1 MMINKKLNQRIFRDV
16 RRANLKY
23 KMVEDGDRIAVGL
36 SGGKDST
43 ALLYFLCML
52 QKYTPLNFTLLPVY
66 LDLGLGA
73 DTGGMQELCESL
85 GLPLL
90 IEKTNIA
97 TVVFDIRQ
105 EKNPCSLC
113 SNLRRGALNRV
124 AKDQGCNKV
133 ALGHHADDAV
143 DTLFMSLIFE
153 GRYHLFKPVTYLDRM
168 DITVIRPLIYVAE
181 QDIKNFIA
189 AIDFKV
195 AKNPCPADG
204 YTMRDE
210 IKMIIADIDARYPG
224 ARRRILTSIENADS
238 DSFWQTIPDQL
249 QE

>member
-1 MMINKKLNQRIFRDV
+1 MMNKGLNKRIFRDV

-43 ALLYFLCML
+43 ALLYFLSML
-52 QKYTPLNFTLLPVY
+52 QKYTPLDFTLLPVY
-66 LDLGLGA
+66 LDLGLGN
-73 DTGGMQELCESL
+73 DTSGIQEVCDSL

-90 IEKTNIA
+90 IEKTNIS
-97 TVVFDIRQ
+97 TVVFEMRQ

-113 SNLRRGALNRV
+113 SNLRRGALNRL
-124 AKDQGCNKV
+124 AKDQQCNKV

-153 GRYHLFKPVTYLDRM
+153 GRYHLFKPLTYLDRM
-168 DITVIRPLIYVAE
+168 DITVIRPLIFVSE
-181 QDIKNFIA
+181 QNIKNFITS
-189 AIDFKV
+189 IGFKV
-195 AKNPCPADG
+195 APNKCPADG

-210 IKMIIADIDARYPG
+210 VKIIVADIDARYPG
-224 ARRRILTSIENADS
+224 ARRRILTSIENVDQ
-238 DSFWQTIPDQL
+238 DSFWK
-249 QE
+249 